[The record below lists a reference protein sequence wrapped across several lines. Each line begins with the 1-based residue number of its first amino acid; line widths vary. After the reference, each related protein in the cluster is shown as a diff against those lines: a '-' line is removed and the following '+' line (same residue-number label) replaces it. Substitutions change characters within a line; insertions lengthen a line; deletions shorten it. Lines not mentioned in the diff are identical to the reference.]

1 MVRPQRPLA
10 ALDELESDMRGQW
23 VAGMRIPLVVITIR
37 YVNTNAMNLHLVE
50 IGRPVAPS

>member
-1 MVRPQRPLA
+1 
-10 ALDELESDMRGQW
+10 MRGQW